1 MPYDKKSEEVKK
13 YNFGADYVSN
23 DILNINEKGEYVT
36 NDILKIE
43 EHSKCFYQKCKC
55 NNSNYKQ

>member
-1 MPYDKKSEEVKK
+1 MQQSDIQNNDEEEK
-13 YNFGADYVSN
+13 
-23 DILNINEKGEYVT
+23 LNTIPEVLV

>member
-1 MPYDKKSEEVKK
+1 MYFSTVLADMPYDKKSEEVKK
-13 YNFGADYVSN
+13 YNFDT
-23 DILNINEKGEYVT
+23 EYVT

>member
-23 DILNINEKGEYVT
+23 DILNINEKGEY
-36 NDILKIE
+36 
-43 EHSKCFYQKCKC
+43 FYQKFK
-55 NNSNYKQ
+55 